1 MKQIDGNIWLTAK
14 IMDRIRELD
23 IILEMLEARVSRYG
37 TGSAMLNGTIKLTR
51 STHQVNVD
59 ILRKIN
65 PEYYRISKST
75 LIRQ

>member
-14 IMDRIRELD
+14 IMERIKELD
-23 IILEMLEARVSRYG
+23 IILDMLEARLAKYG
-37 TGSAMLNGTIKLTR
+37 RHSAMLNGTIKLTR
-51 STHQVNVD
+51 STHQINVD